1 VKYSPDGKFL
11 AVATE
16 NGIIFMYEVNKM
28 AWVNELL
35 VSETAK
41 QKKIK
46 I

>member
-1 VKYSPDGKFL
+1 
-11 AVATE
+11 
-16 NGIIFMYEVNKM
+16 MYEVNKL

-46 I
+46 ISMYFFYLRI